1 MATMCGR
8 CMEDKRSSDDCL
20 WATTAVMG
28 ELTGNET
35 EAEKK
40 AALKRWTSL
49 PAEEQ
54 RRLVVEYG
62 EKRMR
67 LERFEQ
73 IP

>member
-1 MATMCGR
+1 M
-8 CMEDKRSSDDCL
+8 
-20 WATTAVMG
+20 MG

-49 PAEEQ
+49 PAEAQ

-62 EKRMR
+62 DKRMR
-67 LERFEQ
+67 LERLEQ